1 MFRNEKYQEIKTNRN
16 TKSYPYE
23 NARANLKILKI
34 REKAEHGST
43 GLWS

>member
-1 MFRNEKYQEIKTNRN
+1 MKKYLEIKTNRN

-23 NARANLKILKI
+23 NARAILKILKI
-34 REKAEHGST
+34 QEKTEHGST